1 MNEREDFLQHFRP
14 VFIETV
20 ERLDT
25 MTETQVLDGLLEV
38 KAARRIWKEKST
50 KRIKDYDGKKL
61 EAWL

>member
-14 VFIETV
+14 VFIEMV

-25 MTETQVLDGLLEV
+25 TTETQVLDGLLEV
-38 KAARRIWKEKST
+38 KAARRIWKEEFT